1 MAVVTNGR
9 LRHCMA
15 RLCERIPGAVLIVV
29 PDGEQYKTLD
39 TVRTIYDAL
48 LAHGADRSTLVV
60 ALGGGV
66 IGDMAGFAAATFM
79 RGVPLVQAPTTL
91 LAMVDASIGGKVGVD
106 LPQGKNLAGA
116 FKDPLAVFA
125 DVTTLHTLPV
135 DEQQCGMAEVIKT
148 GLIGDADL
156 FARLG
161 NHAPDR
167 TEMIARAAA
176 IKADIVG
183 RDRLEGG
190 LRAVLNLGH
199 TFAHALEQASGY
211 AWKHGHA
218 VAVGLMAAARLSE
231 RMGLSDGGLADAVE
245 RTLERW
251 MLPTRFSGCTRRAV
265 EAMRHDKKWQGGS
278 ARFVLL
284 EGGRPVIRADVPR
297 DDVLAVLE
305 ELRRTHERTG
315 DPRPEPQPAGHARA
329 GALRQPDARRDQR
342 AAGGLR
348 AEHNVTL
355 RVMQSNH
362 EGALIDALHEA
373 RGWADGVIIN
383 PGGYTHTSVALRDAI
398 TAVGIP
404 TIEVHL
410 SNIHAREAF
419 RHTSLTAAACVGQI
433 SGLGWLGYR
442 LALEWLI
449 EQGA

>member
-1 MAVVTNGR
+1 MAQHYELSVRGAEGRRYPVLVGEGLLESRLPRFVAEGGFSRVAVVTNETVAPLSGE
-9 LRHCMA
+9 A
-15 RLCERIPGAVLIVV
+15 LCERIPGAAPIVV

-148 GLIGDADL
+148 GLI
-156 FARLG
+156 
-161 NHAPDR
+161 
-167 TEMIARAAA
+167 ARAAA

-251 MLPTRFSGCTRRAV
+251 MLPTRFSGCTPDALW

-284 EGGRPVIRADVPR
+284 EGVGRPVIRADVPR

-305 ELRRTHERTG
+305 ELRE
-315 DPRPEPQPAGHARA
+315 
-329 GALRQPDARRDQR
+329 DA
-342 AAGGLR
+342 
-348 AEHNVTL
+348 
-355 RVMQSNH
+355 
-362 EGALIDALHEA
+362 
-373 RGWADGVIIN
+373 
-383 PGGYTHTSVALRDAI
+383 
-398 TAVGIP
+398 
-404 TIEVHL
+404 
-410 SNIHAREAF
+410 
-419 RHTSLTAAACVGQI
+419 
-433 SGLGWLGYR
+433 
-442 LALEWLI
+442 
-449 EQGA
+449 

>member
-1 MAVVTNGR
+1 ISALPASV
-9 LRHCMA
+9 A
-15 RLCERIPGAVLIVV
+15 RGAVSRVATTTNTRRAPRYGGTLADRLPDACLITV
-29 PDGEQYKTLD
+29 PDGEQYKNLHTLA
-39 TVRTIYDAL
+39 RLYREL
-48 LAHGADRSTLVV
+48 LAAGVDRSGLVI

-79 RGVPLVQAPTTL
+79 RGIALVQAPTSL

-211 AWKHGHA
+211 AW
-218 VAVGLMAAARLSE
+218 
-231 RMGLSDGGLADAVE
+231 
-245 RTLERW
+245 
-251 MLPTRFSGCTRRAV
+251 
-265 EAMRHDKKWQGGS
+265 
-278 ARFVLL
+278 
-284 EGGRPVIRADVPR
+284 
-297 DDVLAVLE
+297 
-305 ELRRTHERTG
+305 
-315 DPRPEPQPAGHARA
+315 
-329 GALRQPDARRDQR
+329 
-342 AAGGLR
+342 
-348 AEHNVTL
+348 
-355 RVMQSNH
+355 
-362 EGALIDALHEA
+362 
-373 RGWADGVIIN
+373 
-383 PGGYTHTSVALRDAI
+383 
-398 TAVGIP
+398 
-404 TIEVHL
+404 
-410 SNIHAREAF
+410 
-419 RHTSLTAAACVGQI
+419 
-433 SGLGWLGYR
+433 
-442 LALEWLI
+442 
-449 EQGA
+449 

>member
-1 MAVVTNGR
+1 MAQHYELSVRGAEGRRYPVLVGEGLLESRLPRFVAEGGFSRVAVVTNETVAPLYGE
-9 LRHCMA
+9 A
-15 RLCERIPGAVLIVV
+15 LCERIPGAALIVV

-106 LPQGKNLAGA
+106 LPQGKNLVGA

-251 MLPTRFSGCTRRAV
+251 MLPTRFSGCTPDALW

-284 EGGRPVIRADVPR
+284 EGVGRPVIRADVPR

-305 ELRRTHERTG
+305 ELRE
-315 DPRPEPQPAGHARA
+315 
-329 GALRQPDARRDQR
+329 DA
-342 AAGGLR
+342 
-348 AEHNVTL
+348 
-355 RVMQSNH
+355 
-362 EGALIDALHEA
+362 
-373 RGWADGVIIN
+373 
-383 PGGYTHTSVALRDAI
+383 
-398 TAVGIP
+398 
-404 TIEVHL
+404 
-410 SNIHAREAF
+410 
-419 RHTSLTAAACVGQI
+419 
-433 SGLGWLGYR
+433 
-442 LALEWLI
+442 
-449 EQGA
+449 